1 MALSPL
7 AAMVRKD
14 LRLFASDRRALLMAF
29 AVPIVIA
36 SFFGAIFSGQESGES
51 ASAVPVLFVDQDG
64 SAISARI
71 ARSLAADRSFALRA
85 ATADDARGIVR
96 GGDATVAIVIPKGF
110 GDAAGRAFFGTAAR
124 PEVNLW
130 YDPSRAPEVG
140 MVRGLLTAHVMEG
153 VSAEMFGGRQGRTLI
168 DETLNQ
174 LATSD
179 MPAEQQRLLRDLLTS
194 TRDFYDRTGGSTAGQ
209 ESPALR
215 VPYTVREEAVTAAPG
230 AGYNAYAHSF
240 AGMGVQFVL
249 FAAIDLG
256 IGILLERQR
265 GLWKRLRSAP
275 VSRFQ
280 LLLGKFVSGGLLATM
295 SLTVAFAFAIV
306 VFGVRIEGSVL
317 GFFGVVVACALMASA
332 FGLMLAALGRTPNA
346 TRGMA
351 ILATLVMVMLGGAW
365 VPTFV
370 FPPWL
375 QQATVVVPTR
385 WAVDGL
391 DAMTWRGLGAEAAI
405 APIAVMLGF
414 AAIFGAVALRRFRWE
429 EA

>member
-1 MALSPL
+1 
-7 AAMVRKD
+7 V
-14 LRLFASDRRALLMAF
+14 LL
-29 AVPIVIA
+29 
-36 SFFGAIFSGQESGES
+36 
-51 ASAVPVLFVDQDG
+51 VDQDG
-64 SAISARI
+64 SAISQRI
-71 ARSLAADRSFALRA
+71 AKSLAADPSFALQSA
-85 ATADDARGIVR
+85 NADDVRGIVR
-96 GGDATVAIVIPKGF
+96 GGDVTVAVVIPKGF
-110 GDAAGRAFFGTAAR
+110 GDAAGRAFFGTAVR
-124 PEVNLW
+124 PEVELL
-130 YDPSRAPEVG
+130 YDPSRAMEVG
-140 MVRGLLTAHVMEG
+140 MVRGLLTAHVMEA
-153 VSAEMFGGRQGRTLI
+153 VSAEMFGGQQGRTLV

-174 LATSD
+174 LGNSD
-179 MPAEQQRLLRDLLTS
+179 MSAEQQRLLRDLLTS
-194 TRDFYDRTGGSTAGQ
+194 TRNFYDRTGGTAAGQ
-209 ESPALR
+209 ESPALQ
-215 VPYTVREEAVTAAPG
+215 VPYSVREEAVTAAPG
-230 AGYNAYAHSF
+230 TNYNSYAHSF

-280 LLLGKFVSGGLLATM
+280 LLLGKFVSGGLLATL
-295 SLTVAFAFAIV
+295 SLLVAFAFAIV
-306 VFGVRIEGSVL
+306 VFGVRIEGSVAGFL
-317 GFFGVVVACALMASA
+317 GVAIACALMASS

-346 TRGMA
+346 TRGIA

-414 AAIFGAVALRRFRWE
+414 AAIFGAVAVRRFRWE